1 MIAARLH
8 AARDLR
14 VEAVP
19 PPEAGPGELLVRVEA
34 AGVCGSVLHVWRTG
48 AFVTRF
54 PVTPGHEVTGVVAA
68 AGDGARTAPGTRV
81 VMDSKVPC
89 GTCPECR
96 AGHPQR
102 CGAIGFLGEV
112 CDGGFAELLAVPEA
126 AVCPVP
132 AGLDARVAVLA
143 EPAAVAMHA
152 RRRLER
158 FAPEARRVGVLGG
171 GPIGALCALML
182 PSTTDVVVAETDPAR
197 ARLLA
202 AAGLQV
208 TDALPPGFRADAVF
222 DCAGFA
228 GSVASAMAACAPGG
242 IVMLVSL
249 HHGPETLDANVLLAG
264 EHAIAGCHV
273 FEDELPDTLAAL
285 AADPARFAAVVT
297 RQVGLAELPGVVAE
311 AAAGGHGGLKTIVVP
326 EGAT

>member
-8 AARDLR
+8 GVRDLR
-14 VEAVP
+14 VEELP

-34 AGVCGSVLHVWRTG
+34 AGVCGSDLHVWRTG

-54 PVTPGHEVTGVVAA
+54 PVTPGHEVAGVVVA
-68 AGDGARTAPGTRV
+68 AGDGAATAPGTRV

-96 AGHPQR
+96 AGHAQR
-102 CGAIGFLGEV
+102 CDAIGFLGEV
-112 CDGGFAELLAVPEA
+112 CDGGFAELLTVPEA
-126 AVCPVP
+126 AVTAVP
-132 AGLDARVAVLA
+132 AGLDPRVAVLA

-182 PSTTDVVVAETDPAR
+182 PSTTDVVVAETDPVR

-202 AAGLQV
+202 AAGLEV
-208 TDALPPGFRADAVF
+208 TDALPAGFRADAVF

-228 GSVASAMAACAPGG
+228 GSVASAMASCAPGG

-249 HHGPETLDANVLLAG
+249 HHGPETLDANALLAG
-264 EHAIAGCHV
+264 EHAVAGCHV
-273 FEDELPDTLAAL
+273 FEDEMPDTVAAL
-285 AADPARFAAVVT
+285 AADPARFAAVVS
-297 RQVGLAELPGVVAE
+297 REVGLAELPDAVAE
-311 AAAGGHGGLKTIVVP
+311 AADGGHRGIKTIVVP
-326 EGAT
+326 EGAA

>member
-14 VEAVP
+14 VEEVA
-19 PPEAGPGELLVRVEA
+19 PPEAGAGELLVRVEA
-34 AGVCGSVLHVWRTG
+34 AGVCGSDLHVWRTG
-48 AFVTRF
+48 DFVSRF
-54 PVTPGHEVTGVVAA
+54 PVIPGHEVTGVVVT
-68 AGDGARTAPGTRV
+68 AGAGTATAPGTRV

-89 GTCPECR
+89 GACEECR

-112 CDGGFAELLAVPEA
+112 CDGGFAELLAIPEA
-126 AVCPVP
+126 AVSPVP
-132 AGLDARVAVLA
+132 AGLDPRVAVLA
-143 EPAAVAMHA
+143 EPAAVALHA

-182 PSTTDVVVAETDPAR
+182 PSTTDVVVAETDPVR
-197 ARLLA
+197 ARILRD
-202 AAGLQV
+202 AGLEV
-208 TDALPPGFRADAVF
+208 TDALSPGFRADAVF
-222 DCAGFA
+222 DCAGFT
-228 GSVASAMAACAPGG
+228 GSVASAMASCAPGG

-249 HHGPETLDANVLLAG
+249 HHGPESLDANVLLAG

-273 FEDELPDTLAAL
+273 FEDEMPDTVAAL
-285 AADPARFAAVVT
+285 AADPARFAAVVS
-297 RQVGLAELPGVVAE
+297 REVGLAELPEAVAE
-311 AAAGGHGGLKTIVVP
+311 AAAGGHRGIKTIVVP
-326 EGAT
+326 EGAA